1 MYHSVISIICPA
13 NLSCHGLLILLGA
26 ISSTQGDY
34 QVLRGFPSLQRV
46 LNTLYLTYSR
56 AIIGLT
62 LFFIPQGPVLHYLMH
77 NVLKTSLS
85 YILPVFSVVL
95 RRRLHLVTI
104 TSSWLEAADDIG
116 TLEEFVKTTHPLG
129 HTPTLLIYRL

>member
-1 MYHSVISIICPA
+1 MCHSLISIICPA
-13 NLSCHGLLILLGA
+13 NLSCLGLLVLLGA

-34 QVLRGFPSLQRV
+34 QVLRGFPSLQSI

-77 NVLKTSLS
+77 SVLKTILS
-85 YILPVFSVVL
+85 YILSVFSVVL
-95 RRRLHLVTI
+95 SRRLHLVRI

-116 TLEEFVKTTHPLG
+116 TLEELVKTTHPLG
-129 HTPTLLIYRL
+129 HIPTILIYRL